1 MFSRHISN
9 NVRNIQLKIYELQEL
24 YKFNFDLQVNLN
36 KIIIKIFFNKNTE
49 KYILNIVGQ
58 KIRTTLFPKYQVFDF
73 QEKTLKVTINS
84 VS

>member
-1 MFSRHISN
+1 MAYKN
-9 NVRNIQLKIYELQEL
+9 MKIAG

-58 KIRTTLFPKYQVFDF
+58 KIKTTLFPKYQVFDF